1 MFPVTIRLFKMMW
14 WLHREMRPK
23 LIAAI
28 DARRESTRIIYIRSP
43 KQLAEFAAN
52 PV

>member
-1 MFPVTIRLFKMMW
+1 MFPVTVRLYRMMW

-28 DARRESTRIIYIRSP
+28 EARRGTARIIHIRSP
-43 KQLAEFAAN
+43 KELAEFAAN

>member
-1 MFPVTIRLFKMMW
+1 MFPVTIRLFRMMW
-14 WLHREMRPK
+14 WLHNQQRPK
-23 LIAAI
+23 LIEAI
-28 DARRESTRIIYIRSP
+28 EARRGEARIIHLRSP

>member
-14 WLHREMRPK
+14 WLHREKRPK

-28 DARRESTRIIYIRSP
+28 EARRGKARIIHIRSP
-43 KQLAEFAAN
+43 KQLAAFAAN

>member
-1 MFPVTIRLFKMMW
+1 MFPVTVRLFKMMW
-14 WLHREMRPK
+14 RLHREMRPR

-28 DARRESTRIIYIRSP
+28 EARRGSARIIHIRSP
-43 KQLAEFAAN
+43 KQLAEFTAN

>member
-1 MFPVTIRLFKMMW
+1 
-14 WLHREMRPK
+14 MRPK
-23 LIAAI
+23 LFAAI
-28 DARRESTRIIYIRSP
+28 EARQGTARIIHIRSP